1 MGVMS
6 RKVLPICG
14 RLCFFCPS
22 MRARSRQPVK
32 RYKKLL
38 ADIFPRT
45 EDEEPNDRKI
55 VKLCEYA
62 SKNPLRI
69 PKITNYLEQRCYR
82 ELRNEH
88 FGFAKVVM
96 CIYRKL
102 LISCKEQMPL
112 FASSLLSII
121 PTLFDQTRH
130 DEMRIIGCQTLF
142 DFVNSQMDGIY
153 MFNLEGFIPKLC
165 QLAQEMGDDEGTLRL
180 RSAGL
185 QALSS
190 MVWFMGEYSHISA
203 EFDNVVLV
211 VLDNYKYPKD
221 KSEDQNHSNPA
232 TQNKWVKEV
241 LKVEGHVPLSEVMI
255 RVPSWRRI
263 VNERGELNLTGE
275 EAKSPEFWSRVCV
288 HNMAKLAK
296 EATTVRRVLD
306 SLFRYFDNGN
316 LWSPKHGLA
325 LCVLMDMHILM
336 EKTGQNTHLLLSILI
351 KHLDHKAI
359 IKQPDMQLDIVEV
372 TTCLAQKSEVQSSVA
387 IIGAISDLMR
397 HLRKSLHCSLDNAN
411 LEDDIIKWNNKFQ
424 VAVDDCLVQLSK
436 KVGDAGPVLDMMAVM
451 LENLSAAVSFTRSTI
466 SAVYR
471 TAQIIASVCNLS
483 YGNKAFP
490 EALFHQLLLA
500 MVYPDSETRVGAHRI
515 FSVVLVPSS
524 VCPHPCSVNS
534 DSSKTNDL
542 QRTLSRTV
550 SVFSSS
556 AALFEKLRKERY
568 SFRENARQDGVD
580 NIAANENGQT
590 QSNND
595 VKLYKMQ
602 SNGRINSTRG
612 VPRSSTL
619 DRNSA
624 GNFIKELDPISLK
637 LSSRQVTLLFS
648 SIWAQAISPEN
659 TPQNY
664 EAIAHTYSLVLL
676 FSRAKSS
683 INEALV
689 RSFQLAFSLRSIAL
703 GEGGS
708 LQPSH
713 RRSLFTLATSMIVF
727 SSKAYSILPL
737 IYCVK
742 ASLTD
747 KTVDPFLQ
755 LVEDSRLQ
763 AVNPSN
769 HHLKVYGS
777 KEDDD
782 AALRCLSAITIT
794 ENQTK
799 ESMVSVIVK
808 SLGSLSDLKSSTIR
822 QQLLNEFLPDD
833 VCPLGAQLFMDTA
846 GQVSLFSSKGYEL
859 HEEVTPAAFSVDDD
873 ISNEASGRQSDIQLQ
888 LPTDPTSLLSVN
900 QLLESVLETAG
911 QVGRFSVCTAPDM
924 PYKEMASHCEA
935 LLIGKREKMSYF
947 MNAQQNGT
955 HQDQE
960 ETSLPPSLPVDNIL
974 MTGNPFV
981 EPSFN
986 EHLNKPSNR
995 TVPLLCATEYQNQ
1008 PQFFRLPASSPFDN
1022 FLKAAGC

>member
-1 MGVMS
+1 
-6 RKVLPICG
+6 
-14 RLCFFCPS
+14 

-69 PKITNYLEQRCYR
+69 PK
-82 ELRNEH
+82 
-88 FGFAKVVM
+88 
-96 CIYRKL
+96 
-102 LISCKEQMPL
+102 
-112 FASSLLSII
+112 
-121 PTLFDQTRH
+121 
-130 DEMRIIGCQTLF
+130 
-142 DFVNSQMDGIY
+142 MDGIY

-221 KSEDQNHSNPA
+221 KSEDQNHSNPP
-232 TQNKWVKEV
+232 TQNKWVQEV

-263 VNERGELNLTGE
+263 VNERG
-275 EAKSPEFWSRVCV
+275 
-288 HNMAKLAK
+288 
-296 EATTVRRVLD
+296 
-306 SLFRYFDNGN
+306 
-316 LWSPKHGLA
+316 
-325 LCVLMDMHILM
+325 
-336 EKTGQNTHLLLSILI
+336 QNTHLLLSILI
-351 KHLDHKAI
+351 KHLDHKAV

-411 LEDDIIKWNNKFQ
+411 LDDDIIKWNNKFQ

-451 LENLSAAVSFTRSTI
+451 LENLSAAVSFARSTI

-471 TAQIIASVCNLS
+471 TAQIIAS
-483 YGNKAFP
+483 AFP

-524 VCPHPCSVNS
+524 VCPHPCSVSS
-534 DSSKTNDL
+534 DSSKTYDL

-624 GNFIKELDPISLK
+624 GNFIKEL
-637 LSSRQVTLLFS
+637 
-648 SIWAQAISPEN
+648 AISPEN

-713 RRSLFTLATSMIVF
+713 RRSLFTLATAMIVF

-763 AVNPSN
+763 AVNPAN
-769 HHLKVYGS
+769 HHLRVYGS

-799 ESMVSVIVK
+799 ESMASVIVK
-808 SLGSLSDLKSSTIR
+808 SLGSLSDSESSTIR

-873 ISNEASGRQSDIQLQ
+873 MSNEASEIQSDIQLQ

-935 LLIGKREKMSYF
+935 LLIGKQEKMSYF
-947 MNAQQNGT
+947 MNAQQNGA

-960 ETSLPPSLPVDNIL
+960 ETSLPPSLSIDNIL

-981 EPSFN
+981 EPNFN

-995 TVPLLCATEYQNQ
+995 AVPLLCATEYQNQ